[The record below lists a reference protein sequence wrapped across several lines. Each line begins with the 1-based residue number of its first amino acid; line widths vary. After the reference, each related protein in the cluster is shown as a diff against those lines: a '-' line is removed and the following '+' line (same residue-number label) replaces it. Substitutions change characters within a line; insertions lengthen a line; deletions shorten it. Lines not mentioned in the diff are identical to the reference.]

1 MNNNDTP
8 PRKIRADPTKAPSK
22 NKAAAGKP
30 RRNSWI
36 AAIAAV
42 GALAGGAAWMGMH
55 SGPKS
60 VALTTSAPKES
71 AAGDKER
78 LAAAEA
84 VERNPDEAL
93 ADRAPKAL
101 PAGAPPPP
109 PPPPV
114 AAAAQLP
121 RGGVS
126 VGAAPRMDPVA
137 VSIAPAA
144 IPAEAVK
151 AGALAVGADGFAM
164 LPGGARV
171 KVAAG
176 GRPPASTAAIEQ
188 AQREMGEAKKAQE
201 QSARLLAILAARKAT
216 LDGNGNPLPMSA
228 NDFIRAQ
235 DAARDAKE

>member
-8 PRKIRADPTKAPSK
+8 PREIRADPKNAPSK
-22 NKAAAGKP
+22 KNASAGKP
-30 RRNSWI
+30 RPNSWI
-36 AAIAAV
+36 AAAATV
-42 GALAGGAAWMGMH
+42 AALAGGAAWMAMH

-60 VALTTSAPKES
+60 LPLTTSAPKES
-71 AAGDKER
+71 AVGDKER
-78 LAAAEA
+78 LAAAEE

-101 PAGAPPPP
+101 QAGAPAAAPPPP
-109 PPPPV
+109 

-144 IPAEAVK
+144 IPAEAAK
-151 AGALAVGADGFAM
+151 AGALAVGADGFAT

-176 GRPPASTAAIEQ
+176 ARPPSNTAAIEQ
-188 AQREMGEAKKAQE
+188 AQREMAEARKAQE
-201 QSARLLAILAARKAT
+201 QSARLLAILAAKKAT

-235 DAARDAKE
+235 EAARDAKE